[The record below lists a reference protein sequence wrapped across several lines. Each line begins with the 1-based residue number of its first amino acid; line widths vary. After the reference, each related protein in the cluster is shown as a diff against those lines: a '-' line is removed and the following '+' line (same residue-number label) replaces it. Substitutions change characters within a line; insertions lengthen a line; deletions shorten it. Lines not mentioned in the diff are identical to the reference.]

1 MSNDLKSLFEKI
13 KIDARVENIFYVYY
27 NEESGEIYKVSPRK
41 NNESSYN
48 ILEIDRELVKP
59 ILTGEKKTSDF
70 KVFYDIKSKTVSLK
84 NISEQNAPVSYN
96 KIFYQIPKGT
106 GVAELIIEQ
115 NFKTNSWNISIDSQT
130 LDFIKTHKLSLYS
143 KILLSVTKKDDPN
156 ILYRSLYIDTRQ
168 LFKKTVVI
176 PFKFK
181 VERSKEPISIYTN
194 KYFDSYIYKV
204 IYDKKV

>member
-1 MSNDLKSLFEKI
+1 MSNNLKSLFEKI
-13 KIDARVENIFYVYY
+13 KIDARVENIFYIYY
-27 NEESGEIYKVSPRK
+27 NGESGEIYKISPRENK
-41 NNESSYN
+41 ESSYK
-48 ILEIDRELVKP
+48 ILEIDREFVKP

-70 KVFYDIKSKTVSLK
+70 RVFYDIKSKTVSLK
-84 NISEQNAPVSYN
+84 NISEQNASKSYD

-130 LDFIKTHKLSLYS
+130 LDFIKTHKLSFYN

-156 ILYRSLYIDTRQ
+156 ILYRSLYIDTRR

-181 VERSKEPISIYTN
+181 VEHAKEPISIYTN

-204 IYDKKV
+204 IHDKKV